1 MKSGKSWFRSPK
13 TPEGSPQCTIQFS
26 SKALWKQLASG
37 NVELDTSIQDGGI
50 VIHGPAPIMT
60 TLVASVRE
68 SLPYRLVPMGTD
80 DRISPTTKDPLPV
93 VPMEAQGTTHMKPK
107 AHNRTQFDFRMDT
120 RCTIGTKSLDQICSI
135 MKSAGIHQPLWILPS
150 NLPPEDRQEIA
161 WVDIWENRVSDLGN
175 PGAGSILGEQG

>member
-1 MKSGKSWFRSPK
+1 MRSRSFMRKLTSLWKLIGAASMVDPSVRAHWDALPEGTTCSFRMLSCDEPLVLQFMKSGKSMVPVTE

-80 DRISPTTKDPLPV
+80 DRISPTTKIRCLWYRW
-93 VPMEAQGTTHMKPK
+93 KPRGR
-107 AHNRTQFDFRMDT
+107 HT
-120 RCTIGTKSLDQICSI
+120 
-135 MKSAGIHQPLWILPS
+135 
-150 NLPPEDRQEIA
+150 
-161 WVDIWENRVSDLGN
+161 
-175 PGAGSILGEQG
+175 